1 MDDTLGPEEIR
12 SRTFEMVRRGYDKR
26 QVDRFRDEAAVSVAA
41 VTTELA
47 ELHEKLGQ
55 AGMDDVPD
63 LKTELDAVSS
73 QVAEILE
80 SARSA
85 AEGMR
90 TRASE
95 DAARWRADADRES
108 RTLRADS
115 ARDAEQVRR
124 SAWEDG
130 TELVKRTDIET
141 KEALEQAAQDALFV
155 RAEAERE
162 ALRLT
167 GDARRDGEEAARTA
181 RTQAERVLTE
191 ARAESGRILDKAGQ
205 SAERAQER
213 AQALEQRRTELM
225 QELEAARLSIGQMEQ
240 EIDSRREALQAAAE
254 APDAGV
260 RVIKTGAD
268 GQRSEWLNEDASVRI
283 VPASRVPS
291 DEPVDPD
298 AFVAEVEQLQSEI
311 ARAASA
317 GEQGDDVDDDPDA
330 EQAGSESVI
339 EEVVSQDTG
348 GSDAVEPEPADAEAI
363 VDDGAAG
370 QAEDVIADDE
380 DELEQADGPETAP
393 VEAEPLPPDGLDDL
407 FAQLRDEG
415 AAPPDPSPRD
425 EPALPTPSLSAEQG
439 ASVATATLQ
448 AEKALDPSPTL
459 REVSGDPF
467 ELRDR
472 VLLPIENRT
481 LRSVKRMIVDLQNRV
496 LEELRLGDDA
506 WEPDRSMFVAAVS
519 DDVARMN
526 QESFVAGHAAAA
538 ELIGEKATPP
548 PDRAAGQE
556 TSGDFVDTLV
566 ASVADAL
573 NRARSSGGGTRQVSA
588 AVGRVFRS
596 WRTDEAER
604 RLRHAGY
611 LAFNEGLI
619 GAYPEVG
626 VERVVA
632 IAPGTP
638 CGKCPAGTDESWQP
652 GGPLL
657 QGTILPPATAECR
670 AMILPV
676 A

>member
-41 VTTELA
+41 LTTELA

-63 LKTELDAVSS
+63 LKTELDAVGS

-124 SAWEDG
+124 SAWEEG
-130 TELVKRTDIET
+130 TELVKTTDVET
-141 KEALEQAAQDALFV
+141 KEALEQAGRDALFI

-167 GDARRDGEEAARTA
+167 GDARRDTEEAARTA
-181 RTQAERVLTE
+181 RTQAERVLTQ
-191 ARAESGRILDKAGQ
+191 ARAESGRILDKARQ
-205 SAERAQER
+205 SAESAQER

-283 VPASRVPS
+283 VPASRVPPN
-291 DEPVDPD
+291 EPVDPD

-317 GEQGDDVDDDPDA
+317 GEPGDDVDDGPDA
-330 EQAGSESVI
+330 EPAESKPVV
-339 EEVVSQDTG
+339 EEDASQDAEE
-348 GSDAVEPEPADAEAI
+348 SAVVEPEPADAGAI
-363 VDDGAAG
+363 VDDDDAG
-370 QAEDVIADDE
+370 QAEDVVADDGE
-380 DELEQADGPETAP
+380 EAEEADEPETVA
-393 VEAEPLPPDGLDDL
+393 VEPEPAAPDGLDDL
-407 FAQLRDEG
+407 FAQLRDED
-415 AAPPDPSPRD
+415 ATPLDAPVRD
-425 EPALPTPSLSAEQG
+425 EPVLPTASLSAAEG

-526 QESFVAGHAAAA
+526 HESFVAGYAAAA
-538 ELIGEKATPP
+538 ELIGETATPP
-548 PDRAAGQE
+548 PDRAAAQK
-556 TSGDFVDTLV
+556 TSSDFVDTLV

-588 AVGRVFRS
+588 AVGRIFRS

-604 RLRHAGY
+604 RLRHASY

-632 IAPGTP
+632 VAPGTP

-652 GGPLL
+652 GRALP
-657 QGTILPPATAECR
+657 QGTVLPPATAECR